1 MKILTSI
8 TFLSLLTCITKEDN
22 WAITITHANAKSK
35 LCHSLFLNKILQ
47 MNMKSDFIQPVK
59 LVTNYYALQKFL
71 VYVMF
76 STHNMGWSNNQTCV
90 LVSYRFVYIL
100 FHGLN
105 KITLV
110 VPFLMFH
117 INFGYLFPA
126 MISFVDKIISINKI
140 HCKCLEQINT
150 KEWLLNI
157 FLTTYANRN

>member
-1 MKILTSI
+1 MSQ
-8 TFLSLLTCITKEDN
+8 FLSQKDIVDEYEEWFYPTGEIGHKLLCITN
-22 WAITITHANAKSK
+22 
-35 LCHSLFLNKILQ
+35 
-47 MNMKSDFIQPVK
+47 
-59 LVTNYYALQKFL
+59 FL

-76 STHNMGWSNNQTCV
+76 STHNMGRTNNQTCV

-100 FHGLN
+100 FHGLS

-126 MISFVDKIISINKI
+126 MISFVDKIILINRI

-150 KEWLLNI
+150 FFVSFKQEWLVLNI
-157 FLTTYANRN
+157 FSNHMCKP

>member
-1 MKILTSI
+1 MKALSQ
-8 TFLSLLTCITKEDN
+8 FLSQKDIVDEYEEWFYPTGEIGHKLLCIT
-22 WAITITHANAKSK
+22 
-35 LCHSLFLNKILQ
+35 
-47 MNMKSDFIQPVK
+47 
-59 LVTNYYALQKFL
+59 KFL

-76 STHNMGWSNNQTCV
+76 STHNMGWTNNQTCM

-100 FHGLN
+100 FHGLS

-126 MISFVDKIISINKI
+126 MISFVDKIILINRI

-150 KEWLLNI
+150 LFVSLSRSDWCLI
-157 FLTTYANRN
+157 FFLTTCANCN

>member
-1 MKILTSI
+1 MSQ
-8 TFLSLLTCITKEDN
+8 FLSQKDIVDEYEEWFYPTGEIGHKLLCIT
-22 WAITITHANAKSK
+22 
-35 LCHSLFLNKILQ
+35 
-47 MNMKSDFIQPVK
+47 
-59 LVTNYYALQKFL
+59 KFL

-100 FHGLN
+100 FHGLS

-126 MISFVDKIISINKI
+126 MISFVDKIILINRI

-150 KEWLLNI
+150 FFVSFKQEWLVLNI
-157 FLTTYANRN
+157 FSNHTCKP